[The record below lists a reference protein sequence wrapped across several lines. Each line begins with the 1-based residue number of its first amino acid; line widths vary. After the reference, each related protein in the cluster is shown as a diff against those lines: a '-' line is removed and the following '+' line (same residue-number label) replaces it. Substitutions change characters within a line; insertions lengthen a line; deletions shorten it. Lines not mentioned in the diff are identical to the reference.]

1 VVILARGRSPNRD
14 KAFDVYK
21 KHKGKIKNKD
31 IAEMLHEDP
40 KTVSKWKTLDK
51 WEERLSNSKKEKG
64 NSKFEKTNNT
74 AENEVLKGEVFDDLN
89 EIVENVDLNEK
100 QILFCIYF
108 IKSFNAAKAYQKA
121 YGCDLV
127 SAYTAG
133 SRLLKNVHINMAI
146 EKMKQNRFSQAML
159 RPEDIVQKYIDIAH
173 SDITDYITFGKKQV
187 LTGFTKE
194 KVAIYENINY
204 VDYKESIDIDGTLI
218 TEFKEGKNGFSIKLM
233 NREKALQWLSD
244 HMDMATEEQKARIDH
259 LRNKVKVDNE
269 TLEIKKKQA
278 EKDDW

>member
-1 VVILARGRSPNRD
+1 VILARDRSPNRD
-14 KAFDVYK
+14 KSFEVYK

-51 WEERLSNSKKEKG
+51 WEERINNSKKEKG
-64 NSKFEKTNNT
+64 NSKFEKTSKN
-74 AENEVLKGEVFDDLN
+74 AENEVLEGEVFDDLH

-133 SRLLKNVHINMAI
+133 PRLLKNVHINMAI

-159 RPEDIVQKYIDIAH
+159 KPEDIVQKYIDIAH

-187 LTGFTKE
+187 LIGYTKDN
-194 KVAIYENINY
+194 VAIYEKINY
-204 VDYKESIDIDGTLI
+204 MDYKESTEIDGTLI
-218 TEFKEGKNGFSIKLM
+218 TEFRQSKDGFSIKLM
-233 NREKALQWLSD
+233 NREKAMQWLTD
-244 HMDMATEEQKARIDH
+244 HMDMATTEQKAQIEH
-259 LRNKVKVDNE
+259 IKNKDKLDRERYEHQVDMDN
-269 TLEIKKKQA
+269 KR
-278 EKDDW
+278 DW

>member
-1 VVILARGRSPNRD
+1 MILARERSPNRD

-21 KHKGKIKNKD
+21 KHKGKIRNKD
-31 IAEMLHEDP
+31 IAKMLHEDP

-51 WEERLSNSKKEKG
+51 WEERLNNSKKEKG
-64 NSKFEKTNNT
+64 NSKFEKTNT
-74 AENEVLKGEVFDDLN
+74 DAENEVIEGEVFDDLN
-89 EIVENVDLNEK
+89 EITENVDLNEK

-133 SRLLKNVHINMAI
+133 PRLLKNVHINMAV

-173 SDITDYITFGKKQV
+173 SDMTDYITFGKKQV
-187 LTGFTKE
+187 LVGYTKDH
-194 KVAIYENINY
+194 VPVYENINFM
-204 VDYKESIDIDGTLI
+204 DYKESAEIDGSLI
-218 TEFKEGKNGFSIKLM
+218 TEFRQNKDGVSIKLM

-244 HMDMATEEQKARIDH
+244 HMDMATTEQKARIEHMRDKGALDRERFEH
-259 LRNKVKVDNE
+259 DKD
-269 TLEIKKKQA
+269 IDSKKY
-278 EKDDW
+278 W